1 MTMSHDEQL
10 QKKLR
15 LGVRTRAGR
24 AELRERVGVEHRLAH
39 LANRQGPKAR
49 YLGTRRNLFD
59 LRRLSTVQ
67 NLEVIARRMHDQA
80 LTQ

>member
-1 MTMSHDEQL
+1 MSHDERL

-59 LRRLSTVQ
+59 LRRLSSVQ

-80 LTQ
+80 LTP

>member
-1 MTMSHDEQL
+1 MSHDEQL